1 MKNIKTM
8 LDDINST
15 TMEFD
20 YLDYTEMKYFDN
32 VLSIFTPTSIATM
45 VIKGDFRTTDDYFM
59 IKDNTLYSI
68 DKFEYNKLL
77 LEHRD
82 QIIQSYQELESLSDY
97 LTKVFEDN

>member
-1 MKNIKTM
+1 MKNLKIM
-8 LDDINST
+8 LDDINSV

-20 YLDYTEMKYFDN
+20 YLDYTDMKHFDN

-45 VIKGDFRTTDDYFM
+45 VKGDFSIVDDYFM

-77 LEHRD
+77 LKHRD

-97 LTKVFEDN
+97 LTKVFK

>member
-8 LDDINST
+8 LSDVNST

-20 YLDYTEMKYFDN
+20 YLDYTDMKHFDR
-32 VLSIFTPTSIATM
+32 VLSIYTPTSIATM
-45 VIKGDFRTTDDYFM
+45 VKGDFSIVDDYFM

-77 LEHRD
+77 LKHRD